1 MYDFLENIT
10 IIGTGRL
17 GSAVSTI
24 LQQNSIPHTILGRA
38 NTYSLTGIVYIC
50 VPENAI
56 ATVANSIVPHPNVL
70 VLHSSGSLGLETL
83 HEHEHIGC
91 LHPIQSFTL
100 PFQEIPKI
108 IPATF
113 QGDDQYLPLVEK
125 FAAMCNFQLYKF
137 TGDRLAYHTAAVVAG
152 NFATIL
158 FHASVELLKKQGF
171 SFADASALLHPLAEQ
186 SIANAS
192 NGSLQQVLTGPI
204 SRNQTELLEKQLQ
217 HLHTTYPELATV
229 YGSCVQLATQLLQ
242 HPPA

>member
-1 MYDFLENIT
+1 MHDFLEHIT

-24 LQQNSIPHTILGRA
+24 LQQNSIPHTMLGRA
-38 NTYSLTGIVYIC
+38 NTYNLTGIVYIC

-70 VLHSSGSLGLETL
+70 VLHSSGSLGPETL
-83 HEHEHIGC
+83 HKHQHIGC

-100 PFQEIPKI
+100 PLQEIPKI

-113 QGDDQYLPLVEK
+113 QGDDRYLTFVEK
-125 FAAMCNFQLYKF
+125 FASMCNFQLYKF

-158 FHASVELLKKQGF
+158 FHSAVELLNKQGF
-171 SFADASALLHPLAEQ
+171 SFEDACAILHPLAVQ
-186 SIANAS
+186 SITNAR
-192 NGSLQQVLTGPI
+192 NGALQQVLTGPI
-204 SRNQTELLEKQLQ
+204 SRNQIEIIEKQLQ
-217 HLHTTYPELATV
+217 HLHTIYPELEKV
-229 YGSCVQLATQLLQ
+229 YGTCVQVANQLLQ
-242 HPPA
+242 TPRP